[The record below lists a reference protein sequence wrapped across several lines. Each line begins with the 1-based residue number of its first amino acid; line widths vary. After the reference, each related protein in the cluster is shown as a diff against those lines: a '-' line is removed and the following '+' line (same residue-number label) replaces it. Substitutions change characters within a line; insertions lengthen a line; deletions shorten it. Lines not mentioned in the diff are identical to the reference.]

1 MIFTVEET
9 ALVSS
14 FDYSSRNA
22 ALLKMAAHLKLI
34 EDDKLKELT
43 RRTVRKLN
51 KLTDEEFASIDFTVY
66 DNDEENEEADHE

>member
-14 FDYSSRNA
+14 FDHSNQHV
-22 ALLKMAAHLKLI
+22 ALLKMAAQLKLT
-34 EDDKLKELT
+34 EAAELKELT

-51 KLTDEEFASIDFTVY
+51 KLTDAEFASIDFTVY
-66 DNDEENEEADHE
+66 DNDEEADHE